1 MSKKQANTSIRC
13 RVDSCSYHCDSEN
26 YCSLNAIQV
35 DPCKDCHTG
44 NPSGESMCAS
54 YKQK

>member
-1 MSKKQANTSIRC
+1 MSKKQANMSIRC

-35 DPCKDCHTG
+35 DPCQDCHTG
-44 NPSGESMCAS
+44 NPAGESMCAS